1 MRRINCY
8 PILYIFS
15 VFIGIIG
22 GILSGIAT
30 GVVNYDDY
38 IHGLHFSFNPY
49 YVTYSIIKTLFFAVI
64 FTSIPAFYGYSVQG
78 GALEVGKAS
87 TKAVVDSSIAILLIN
102 VILTKILIV
111 MIRAEG
117 VCKSFDKK
125 QVLFD
130 IVPCS
135 KPGKVNMIIG
145 KSGSGKTV
153 LLKSLIGL
161 HTIDAGKI
169 FYDDRDIT
177 VMDSKQLKEIRKE
190 LGVVFQGGALFDSLS
205 VMENVKFPLNL
216 FSTMTEKEKVERVL
230 FCLNRVNLE
239 NVENLYPAELS
250 GGMKKRVAIARAI
263 VLQPK
268 YLFCDEPNS
277 GLDPLTSIVID
288 NLLSEITHEY
298 NMTTVI
304 NTHDMNS
311 VFEIGEK
318 VLFIHEGHKEWE
330 GSNENI
336 MYSDNQA
343 LNEFL
348 FHLN

>member
-1 MRRINCY
+1 
-8 PILYIFS
+8 
-15 VFIGIIG
+15 
-22 GILSGIAT
+22 
-30 GVVNYDDY
+30 
-38 IHGLHFSFNPY
+38 
-49 YVTYSIIKTLFFAVI
+49 
-64 FTSIPAFYGYSVQG
+64 
-78 GALEVGKAS
+78 
-87 TKAVVDSSIAILLIN
+87 
-102 VILTKILIV
+102 
-111 MIRAEG
+111 MIQAEG

-125 QVLFD
+125 EVLSD
-130 IVPCS
+130 INAVFE
-135 KPGKVNMIIG
+135 PGKVNMIIG

-161 HTIDAGKI
+161 HTIDAGRI
-169 FYDDRDIT
+169 LYDNRDIT
-177 VMDSKQLKEIRKE
+177 VMNSKQLKEIRKE
-190 LGVVFQGGALFDSLS
+190 LGVVFQGGALFDSLT
-205 VMENVKFPLNL
+205 VLENVKFPLNL
-216 FSTMTEKEKVERVL
+216 FSARSEKEKIERAI
-230 FCLNRVNLE
+230 FCLKRVNLE
-239 NVENLYPAELS
+239 NVENLYPAEIS

-330 GSNENI
+330 GTNENI
-336 MYSDNQA
+336 MYSDNKA

-348 FHLN
+348 FSSKLNKMVREKLRRKC

>member
-1 MRRINCY
+1 
-8 PILYIFS
+8 
-15 VFIGIIG
+15 
-22 GILSGIAT
+22 
-30 GVVNYDDY
+30 
-38 IHGLHFSFNPY
+38 
-49 YVTYSIIKTLFFAVI
+49 
-64 FTSIPAFYGYSVQG
+64 
-78 GALEVGKAS
+78 
-87 TKAVVDSSIAILLIN
+87 
-102 VILTKILIV
+102 

-125 QVLFD
+125 EVLTD
-130 IVPCS
+130 IDAVFE
-135 KPGKVNMIIG
+135 PGKVNLIIG

-161 HTIDAGKI
+161 HSIDKGKI
-169 FYDDRDIT
+169 FYNDRDIT
-177 VMDSKQLKEIRKE
+177 VMNNKQIKEIRKE

-205 VMENVKFPLNL
+205 VLENVKFPLNL
-216 FSTMTEKEKVERVL
+216 FSSMTEKEKTERAI
-230 FCLNRVNLE
+230 FSLNRVNLN
-239 NVENLYPAELS
+239 NVENLYPAEIS

-288 NLLSEITHEY
+288 NLLSELTHEY
-298 NMTTVI
+298 DMTTVI

-330 GSNENI
+330 GSNEEI
-336 MYSDNQA
+336 MYTNNKA

-348 FHLN
+348 FSSKLNRMVREKLEKKREE

>member
-1 MRRINCY
+1 
-8 PILYIFS
+8 
-15 VFIGIIG
+15 
-22 GILSGIAT
+22 
-30 GVVNYDDY
+30 
-38 IHGLHFSFNPY
+38 
-49 YVTYSIIKTLFFAVI
+49 
-64 FTSIPAFYGYSVQG
+64 
-78 GALEVGKAS
+78 
-87 TKAVVDSSIAILLIN
+87 
-102 VILTKILIV
+102 
-111 MIRAEG
+111 MIQAEG

-125 QVLFD
+125 EVLSD
-130 IVPCS
+130 INAVFE
-135 KPGKVNMIIG
+135 PGKVNMIIG

-153 LLKSLIGL
+153 LLKSLIWL
-161 HTIDAGKI
+161 HTIDAGRI
-169 FYDDRDIT
+169 LYDNRDIT
-177 VMDSKQLKEIRKE
+177 VMNSKQLKEIRKE
-190 LGVVFQGGALFDSLS
+190 LGVVFQGGALFDSLT
-205 VMENVKFPLNL
+205 VLENVKFPLNL
-216 FSTMTEKEKVERVL
+216 FSAMSEKEKIERAI
-230 FCLNRVNLE
+230 FCLKRVNLE
-239 NVENLYPAELS
+239 NVENLYPAEIS

-330 GSNENI
+330 GTNENI
-336 MYSDNQA
+336 MYSDNKA

-348 FHLN
+348 FSSKLNKMVREKLRRKC